1 MSNVISINR
10 SARSNPPLPDCAIS
24 AIDDDELDV
33 RLWELVMSGQR
44 GSPVYLGIEHEILRR
59 RSHPNAA

>member
-1 MSNVISINR
+1 MSNVIPITR
-10 SARSNPPLPDCAIS
+10 AARTAPPVPECAIS

-59 RSHPNAA
+59 RSRPTAA

>member
-1 MSNVISINR
+1 MSNVIPIRRCTVVNPEPSSAIN
-10 SARSNPPLPDCAIS
+10 

-44 GSPVYLGIEHEILRR
+44 GSPVYLGIEREIFRR
-59 RSHPNAA
+59 KARPSAA